1 MSVIFI
7 VLLLLSFMY
16 VGPRQTISNAIF
28 LLLFW
33 FALRVFWYMLPVLA
47 IIYVA
52 TLILG
57 QKHRGANGGRR
68 TKTYYY
74 KFGEEDFN
82 NFFKNG
88 GGAYRDGGYS
98 QGNYGPTSYFEDK
111 SKYYSVLGVSSGAS
125 QEEIKRAYRNKARE
139 FHPDK
144 YAGGSEAERAEAER
158 KFKEINE
165 AYDKLKR

>member
-33 FALRVFWYMLPVLA
+33 FALRVFWYLLPVLM
-47 IIYVA
+47 IIYIA
-52 TLILG
+52 TLVLG
-57 QKHRGANGGRR
+57 QKHRNSNGGRR

-82 NFFKNG
+82 NFFRNSG
-88 GGAYRDGGYS
+88 GTYGENGYS
-98 QGNYGPTSYFEDK
+98 QGNYRPSSYFEDK
-111 SKYYSVLGVSSGAS
+111 SKYYSLLGISSGAS
-125 QEEIKRAYRNKARE
+125 QEEIKKAYRNKARE

-144 YAGGSEAERAEAER
+144 YASRSETERVEAER

-165 AYDKLKR
+165 AYDKLKK